1 MKLFVT
7 HIARPFVLVA
17 AAALCVA
24 QTPPAAAP
32 PAADTAATP
41 SVDDVLNHYI
51 QALGGRDAIAKFT
64 STTEKGTFEVP
75 DFGVSGP
82 MEIYNKTGDKTF
94 MTIDIAGFGTVRR
107 GYDGTTGWAD
117 DPQAGLRDL
126 AGDELADMKRNAVY
140 NSELRMK
147 DVYPGLTVKGSD
159 KVNGH
164 DAWILETSID
174 ELKHRFYFDSASWL
188 LVRTDEEVKVQDGKG
203 TAVMY
208 LADYKTVDGVQVPC
222 TMTMTSPQM
231 NFNMKIS
238 DVKHNDPIDDA
249 KFVKPSGEETK
260 PAEAAKPAEPAAKPA
275 EATPGK

>member
-1 MKLFVT
+1 MKPFVT
-7 HIARPFVLVA
+7 HIARSLVFVA
-17 AAALCVA
+17 AATLCVA
-24 QTPPAAAP
+24 QTPPPAAP
-32 PAADTAATP
+32 PAAETAATP

-51 QALGGRDAIAKFT
+51 QAIGGRDAIAKFT

-82 MEIYNKTGDKTF
+82 MEIYSKTGDKTF

-126 AGDELADMKRNAVY
+126 AGNELADMKRQAAY
-140 NSELRMK
+140 NGELRIK
-147 DVYPGLTVKGSD
+147 EIYPGLEVKGSD

-164 DAWILETSID
+164 DAWVLETTID
-174 ELKHRFYFDSASWL
+174 DLKHRFYFDSASWL
-188 LVRTDEEVKVQDGKG
+188 LVRTDEEVKIQDGKG
-203 TAVMY
+203 AAVTY
-208 LADYKTVDGVQVPC
+208 LADYKTVDGVQVPY

-275 EATPGK
+275 DATPGK

>member
-1 MKLFVT
+1 MKPFVT
-7 HIARPFVLVA
+7 HIARSFVFIA

-24 QTPPAAAP
+24 QTTPPAAP
-32 PAADTAATP
+32 PAAEKAAAP

-82 MEIYNKTGDKTF
+82 MEIYSRTGNKTF

-107 GYDGTTGWAD
+107 GFDGTMGWAD
-117 DPQAGLRDL
+117 DPQGGLRDL
-126 AGDELADMKRNAVY
+126 TGDELADMKRQAVY
-140 NSELRMK
+140 NGELQMK

-164 DAWILETSID
+164 DAWVLETTID
-174 ELKHRFYFDSASWL
+174 DLKHSFYFDSTSWL
-188 LVRTDEEVKVQDGKG
+188 LVRSDEEVKIQDGKG

-208 LADYKTVDGVQVPC
+208 MADYSPVDGVQIPH
-222 TMTMTSPQM
+222 TMTMNSPQM
-231 NFNMKIS
+231 NFNMKIAE
-238 DVKHNDPIDDA
+238 VKHNEAIEDA
-249 KFVKPSGEETK
+249 KFAKPSGEETK
-260 PAEAAKPAEPAAKPA
+260 PAEAAKPAEPAKPA
-275 EATPGK
+275 EAAPGK